1 MVGVAEARYNSIL
14 RWLRRPNM
22 DGIPVRESGI
32 GEEILH
38 KDVFIEQSLGCH
50 LNQLFFGNDIC
61 INGLKEQ

>member
-1 MVGVAEARYNSIL
+1 
-14 RWLRRPNM
+14 M

-38 KDVFIEQSLGCH
+38 KDVFIEQSLGVH

>member
-1 MVGVAEARYNSIL
+1 
-14 RWLRRPNM
+14 M

-32 GEEILH
+32 REEILH
-38 KDVFIEQSLGCH
+38 KDVFTQSLGCH